1 MAIGLGM
8 LKEDDDSALSILNEH
23 KHANIESLDQPNQET
38 EANQKALEKVR
49 GDKALSA
56 EDFALN
62 AKDKI
67 AKITS
72 EMEAI
77 GDYKNK
83 RYQLLRK
90 RRDGLNH
97 RMKQKLNDRFQG
109 DAFDLLKEVTRS
121 ILDQSRH
128 LMTDKKRKAFNRELV
143 KALKNMWEFAPA
155 VMK

>member
-1 MAIGLGM
+1 MTQSKMAIGLGM
-8 LKEDDDSALSILNEH
+8 LKEHDDCDLGTLDEH
-23 KHANIESLDQPNQET
+23 KHANEESLEKPNQET

-56 EDFALN
+56 EDFAQN

-97 RMKQKLNDRFQG
+97 RMK
-109 DAFDLLKEVTRS
+109 
-121 ILDQSRH
+121 
-128 LMTDKKRKAFNRELV
+128 
-143 KALKNMWEFAPA
+143 
-155 VMK
+155 